1 LGKENFSL
9 EDFSRSYCLI
19 LSTAARFLSF
29 SISEEFIDEI
39 SGQKKM
45 LIPDGRSGVNQRKSQ
60 FHKHVVN
67 DEVG

>member
-1 LGKENFSL
+1 MSE
-9 EDFSRSYCLI
+9 CLI

-29 SISEEFIDEI
+29 SISEELIDEI

-45 LIPDGRSGVNQRKSQ
+45 LIPDGRSGVNRRKSQ